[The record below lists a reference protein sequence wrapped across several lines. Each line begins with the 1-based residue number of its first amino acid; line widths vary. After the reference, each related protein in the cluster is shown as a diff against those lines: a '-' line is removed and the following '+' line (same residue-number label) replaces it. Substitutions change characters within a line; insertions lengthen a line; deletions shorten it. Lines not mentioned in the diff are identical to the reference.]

1 MSTGFDLSTTEVL
14 DWEVQAV
21 WEALDSGE
29 LRVSVH
35 AQNEI
40 NLDALTLD
48 DVYDAISYYDEVSK
62 DLPAERSRAPGL
74 NFDRFIGRV
83 RLRVKVGWRGTY
95 YIVITAMAN

>member
-1 MSTGFDLSTTEVL
+1 MKDVAQNP
-14 DWEVQAV
+14 QAV

-62 DLPAERSRAPGL
+62 DRPGEHDRAPGL

-83 RLRVKVGWRGTY
+83 RG
-95 YIVITAMAN
+95 IS

>member
-1 MSTGFDLSTTEVL
+1 MGFDFSTAEVL

-48 DVYDAISYYDEVSK
+48 DVYVRRELRELRAEDRSLRARLGRESCVRRCVRIQHPPEKSYDQ
-62 DLPAERSRAPGL
+62 
-74 NFDRFIGRV
+74 
-83 RLRVKVGWRGTY
+83 
-95 YIVITAMAN
+95 

>member
-1 MSTGFDLSTTEVL
+1 MSEGFDFSTDEVL
-14 DWEVQAV
+14 NWEIQAI

-29 LRVSVH
+29 LRVSIH

-48 DVYDAISYYDEVSK
+48 DIYDAISYYDEVTK
-62 DLPAERSRAPGL
+62 DRPGERDRAPGL
-74 NFDRFIGRV
+74 NFDRFIGRL

-95 YIVITAMAN
+95 YIVVTAMAN

>member
-1 MSTGFDLSTTEVL
+1 MSGGFDFSTAEVL
-14 DWEVQAV
+14 DWELQAV
-21 WEALDSGE
+21 WAALDQGE

-35 AQNEI
+35 AQNEL

-48 DVYDAISYYDEVSK
+48 DVHDAISYADEMSK
-62 DLPAERSRAPGL
+62 DLPDEGRRAPGL

-95 YIVITAMAN
+95 YIIVTAMAN

>member
-1 MSTGFDLSTTEVL
+1 M
-14 DWEVQAV
+14 QAI

-35 AQNEI
+35 DQNEI

-48 DVYDAISYYDEVSK
+48 DVYDAISYHDEVSI
-62 DLPAERSRAPGL
+62 DLPGEGSRAPGL
-74 NFDRFIGRV
+74 NFDCFSGRL

-95 YIVITAMAN
+95 YIVVTAMAN

>member
-1 MSTGFDLSTTEVL
+1 MSEGFDFSTAEVL

-21 WEALDSGE
+21 WDALDTGE
-29 LRVSVH
+29 LRVSIH

-48 DVYDAISYYDEVSK
+48 AIYDAISYYDEVIK
-62 DLPAERSRAPGL
+62 DRPGGGNRAPGL

-83 RLRVKVGWRGTY
+83 CLRVKVGWRGTY
-95 YIVITAMAN
+95 YIVVTAMAN

>member
-1 MSTGFDLSTTEVL
+1 MSDGFDFSTAEVL

-48 DVYDAISYYDEVSK
+48 DVYDAISYYYEVTK
-62 DLPAERSRAPGL
+62 DPPGVVSRAPGL
-74 NFDRFIGRV
+74 NFDRFLGHI

-95 YIVITAMAN
+95 YIVVTAMAN

>member
-1 MSTGFDLSTTEVL
+1 MSTGFDLSTAEVL

-48 DVYDAISYYDEVSK
+48 NV
-62 DLPAERSRAPGL
+62 
-74 NFDRFIGRV
+74 
-83 RLRVKVGWRGTY
+83 
-95 YIVITAMAN
+95 

>member
-1 MSTGFDLSTTEVL
+1 MSTGFDFSTAEVL

-62 DLPAERSRAPGL
+62 DLPGEGSRAPGL

-95 YIVITAMAN
+95 YIVVTAMAN